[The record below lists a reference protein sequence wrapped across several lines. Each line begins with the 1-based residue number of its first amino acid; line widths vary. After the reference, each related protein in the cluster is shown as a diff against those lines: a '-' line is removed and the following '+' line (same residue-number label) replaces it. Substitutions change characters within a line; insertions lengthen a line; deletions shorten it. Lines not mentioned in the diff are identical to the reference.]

1 MHTNGFQEQA
11 EARVTAG
18 FLQPPLL
25 MAATA
30 NDPEGVRLLCEA
42 NCSPDQRNFLAVS
55 AVEAAS
61 TYGSLE
67 AIEEL
72 VSQQQARGRD
82 CRNSLEI

>member
-1 MHTNGFQEQA
+1 
-11 EARVTAG
+11 
-18 FLQPPLL
+18 